1 MSVKVRKVL
10 NISPFL
16 WRTENDGSHVLKR
29 TATLCFEMGKDGFV
43 STAKIRF
50 CGDATDGQG
59 FRCDGLS
66 VPRLLRWFLPSWDE
80 RNGLYNVAGAV
91 HDWLYTTGGN
101 FGMFTREEC
110 DDIFRGLLRESG
122 KSRFKAGCADK
133 AVEWFAGNKRHWGND
148 SYGVSSLARMEVI
161 FFISTG

>member
-50 CGDATDGQG
+50 CGESTDGAG

-66 VPRLLRWFLPSWDE
+66 VPRLLRWFLPSWDD

-122 KSRFKAGCADK
+122 IGRFKAGCADK
-133 AVEWFAGNKRHWGND
+133 AVEWFAGGKDHWNND
-148 SYGVSSLARMEVI
+148 NYGVAGLARMEV
-161 FFISTG
+161 TRCLL

>member
-10 NISPFL
+10 NVSPFL
-16 WRTENDGSHVLKR
+16 WRTENDESHVLKR
-29 TATLCFEMGKDGFV
+29 TATLCFEIGKDGFV

-50 CGDATDGQG
+50 CGESTDGQG

-133 AVEWFAGNKRHWGND
+133 AVEWFAGGNSHWNND
-148 SYGVSSLARMEVI
+148 SYDVAGLARMEV
-161 FFISTG
+161 TRCLL

>member
-10 NISPFL
+10 NVSPFL
-16 WRTENDGSHVLKR
+16 WRTEKDGSHVLKR
-29 TATLCFEMGKDGFV
+29 TATLCFELGKDGFV

-50 CGDATDGQG
+50 CGESTDCQG

-91 HDWLYTTGGN
+91 HDWLYATKGN
-101 FGMFTREEC
+101 CGMFTREEC
-110 DDIFRGLLRESG
+110 DDVFRGLLRESG

-148 SYGVSSLARMEVI
+148 SYGVSSLARMEVF